1 MPPLLDMDGVAKKC
15 DRIVLQ
21 GTQEVL
27 KVRHD
32 ENEVTFT
39 SNNLHTGG
47 NFYSRYSCNYNF
59 IPVNIERNRTD
70 HVPVRSYLR
79 QKSKN
84 ASRLDK
90 Q

>member
-1 MPPLLDMDGVAKKC
+1 MPPLLDVDGVAKKC

-39 SNNLHTGG
+39 SNNLKDTSPKIKKE
-47 NFYSRYSCNYNF
+47 N
-59 IPVNIERNRTD
+59 
-70 HVPVRSYLR
+70 
-79 QKSKN
+79 
-84 ASRLDK
+84 
-90 Q
+90 

>member
-1 MPPLLDMDGVAKKC
+1 MPPLLDVDGVAKKC

-32 ENEVTFT
+32 ENEV
-39 SNNLHTGG
+39 
-47 NFYSRYSCNYNF
+47 
-59 IPVNIERNRTD
+59 NIERNRID
-70 HVPVRSYLR
+70 YVPVRSYLR

>member
-1 MPPLLDMDGVAKKC
+1 MPPLLDVDGVAKKC

-39 SNNLHTGG
+39 SNNLHTDFTAGTAVTTIL
-47 NFYSRYSCNYNF
+47 YSQHRKKSHRLCA
-59 IPVNIERNRTD
+59 
-70 HVPVRSYLR
+70 S
-79 QKSKN
+79 QKLLAAK
-84 ASRLDK
+84 K
-90 Q
+90 

>member
-1 MPPLLDMDGVAKKC
+1 MPPLLDVDGVAKKC

-39 SNNLHTGG
+39 SNNLHTDG
-47 NFYSRYSCNYNF
+47 NLYSRHSCEKIYEKLDVKN
-59 IPVNIERNRTD
+59 EKMLTTLT
-70 HVPVRSYLR
+70 S
-79 QKSKN
+79 SKDQ
-84 ASRLDK
+84 SK
-90 Q
+90 I

>member
-39 SNNLHTGG
+39 SNNLHTDG
-47 NFYSRYSCNYNF
+47 NLHSRHSCNYNF
-59 IPVNIERNRTD
+59 IQST
-70 HVPVRSYLR
+70 
-79 QKSKN
+79 SKEI
-84 ASRLDK
+84 A
-90 Q
+90 